1 MVNNS
6 QEFAGS
12 KYINTK
18 IFEYIR
24 HYFVSEK
31 NKTTINM
38 KEALII
44 VDVQNDYFPGG
55 KLPTWRPVETAN
67 EIKKIMEKFRQDGK
81 EVIHVAHHMSPEHE
95 KVMDFLIKGTRGAE
109 IHEIVKP
116 LDTEKIIY
124 KNYADSFVATDL
136 KEYLLSKGIET
147 VIVVGM
153 MIHNCVNA
161 TAYSGTDEGFK
172 TIVVA
177 EAVNTFDQEIFGEVI
192 PAETIWKSFL
202 AGIKFAYAQV
212 NKVDDIL
219 SGNY

>member
-1 MVNNS
+1 
-6 QEFAGS
+6 
-12 KYINTK
+12 
-18 IFEYIR
+18 
-24 HYFVSEK
+24 
-31 NKTTINM
+31 M

-67 EIKKIMEKFRQDGK
+67 EIKKIMDKFRQDDK

-136 KEYLLSKGIET
+136 KEYLLSKDIDT

-177 EAVNTFDQEIFGEVI
+177 EAVNTLDQEIFGEVI
-192 PAETIWKSFL
+192 PAETMWKSFL

>member
-1 MVNNS
+1 
-6 QEFAGS
+6 
-12 KYINTK
+12 
-18 IFEYIR
+18 
-24 HYFVSEK
+24 
-31 NKTTINM
+31 M

-147 VIVVGM
+147 VIVV
-153 MIHNCVNA
+153 
-161 TAYSGTDEGFK
+161 DEGFK